1 MVCESRLVCVVKLV
15 GAEMRMPRGAGE
27 SARLIRFLTESTML
41 AAAKVSEN

>member
-1 MVCESRLVCVVKLV
+1 MVCEFRSVWVVKFV

-41 AAAKVSEN
+41 AAAKVREN